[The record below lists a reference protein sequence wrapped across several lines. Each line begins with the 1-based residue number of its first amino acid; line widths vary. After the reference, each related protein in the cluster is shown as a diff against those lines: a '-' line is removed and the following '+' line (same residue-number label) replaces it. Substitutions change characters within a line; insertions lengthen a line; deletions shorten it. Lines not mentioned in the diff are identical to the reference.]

1 MRSVIAAFLVLA
13 GLSLAGCA
21 SYYQV
26 TDPST
31 GKTYYSEEVERDDG
45 AVTFVDAN
53 TGAEVTLQNTE
64 VKEINKETFRAN
76 TPKD

>member
-1 MRSVIAAFLVLA
+1 MRSVFVALLVLA
-13 GLSLAGCA
+13 GLSISGCA
-21 SYYQV
+21 SYYQI

-31 GKTYYSEEVERDDG
+31 GKVYYTEAVERDDG
-45 AVTFVDAN
+45 AVTFEDAN

>member
-1 MRSVIAAFLVLA
+1 MRSVYAASLVIA
-13 GLSLAGCA
+13 SLLLGGCA

-31 GKTYYSEEVERDDG
+31 GKVYYTQEVERDDG
-45 AVTFVDAN
+45 AVTFKDAN
-53 TGAEVTLQNTE
+53 SGAEVTLQNTE

>member
-1 MRSVIAAFLVLA
+1 MRMVLASILVL
-13 GLSLAGCA
+13 LSLSIAGCA

-31 GKTYYSEEVERDDG
+31 GKVYYTQEVERDDG
-45 AVTFVDAN
+45 AVTFTDAN
-53 TGAEVTLQNTE
+53 SGAEVTLQNTE
-64 VKEINKETFRAN
+64 VKEINQETFRAN